1 MIQTYVEYEPMKV
14 DAKVLE
20 VQVKLNTIRS
30 VNHICVSG
38 WDYLVQDG
46 KYGPASK
53 RAVVAFKKYYNLADK
68 SDKLDSSVIS
78 NINSRFSSATSLKYC
93 VMTSPR
99 PGKQVNKAVE
109 VSSTYGY
116 MDLVDD
122 ILSSIA
128 KTIDK
133 MSDMI
138 KKVANPKLLTDKN
151 SANEFIKRFNKLSQ
165 EFNPSLYDLK
175 QSVKKIWQDKDL
187 VDSLSSEAKKQ
198 VHMAKSNM
206 EVRKIQKAHRVTSIT
221 SRMIKLEDT
230 NIRQMQSAISHKTAE
245 INIVNKI
252 KVKFKPDTVVATA
265 KYIKPISFVF
275 SARDLIVDIVWES
288 WHMDNAEFKV
298 KFKQDLYK
306 FADDLIVGH
315 LAEWIVFA
323 VLYLAGITVV
333 TGGTIV
339 LVILGCM
346 LVASIIGYILD
357 ANDISFSE
365 YFEKGVETVVTS
377 IYQLM

>member
-1 MIQTYVEYEPMKV
+1 MIQTYVEYESMKV

-165 EFNPSLYDLK
+165 DFNPSLYDLK

-288 WHMDNAEFKV
+288 WHMDSAEFKV

>member
-165 EFNPSLYDLK
+165 DFNPSLYDLK

>member
-46 KYGPASK
+46 KYGPASR

-128 KTIDK
+128 NTIDK

-165 EFNPSLYDLK
+165 DFNPSLYDLK

-288 WHMDNAEFKV
+288 WHMDSAEFKV

-306 FADDLIVGH
+306 FVDDLIVGH

-365 YFEKGVETVVTS
+365 YYEKGVETVVTS

>member
-116 MDLVDD
+116 MDLVED

-128 KTIDK
+128 NTIDK

-165 EFNPSLYDLK
+165 DFNPSLYDLK

-288 WHMDNAEFKV
+288 WHMDYAEFKV

-306 FADDLIVGH
+306 FVDDLIVGH

-365 YFEKGVETVVTS
+365 YYEKGVETVVTS

>member
-1 MIQTYVEYEPMKV
+1 MTQTYVEYEPMKV

-165 EFNPSLYDLK
+165 DFNPSLYDLK

-221 SRMIKLEDT
+221 SRMIKFEDT

>member
-1 MIQTYVEYEPMKV
+1 MTQTYVEYEPMKV

-165 EFNPSLYDLK
+165 DFNPSLYDLK

>member
-1 MIQTYVEYEPMKV
+1 MIQACNQYEPLKA
-14 DAKVLE
+14 DSKVLE

-30 VNHICVSG
+30 ANHICVSG
-38 WDYLVQDG
+38 WDHLVQDG

-53 RAVVAFKKYYNLADK
+53 SAVVAFKKYYNLTDK
-68 SDKLDSSVIS
+68 SDKLDSSAIS
-78 NINSRFSSATSLKYC
+78 NINIKYSAATTLKYC
-93 VMTSPR
+93 VMSASNPS
-99 PGKQVNKAVE
+99 KHVNKAVE
-109 VSSTYGY
+109 VSSSYGY

-128 KTIDK
+128 DTTDK
-133 MSDMI
+133 MSEMI
-138 KKVANPKLLTDKN
+138 KTIANPKLLTDKN
-151 SANEFIKRFNKLSQ
+151 SANAFIKQFSKLSRD
-165 EFNPSLYDLK
+165 FNPSLYNLK
-175 QSVKKIWQDKDL
+175 QSVNKIWQDKDL
-187 VDSLSSEAKKQ
+187 VDSLSVEAKKQ

-206 EVRKIQKAHRVTSIT
+206 EVRKIQQAHRVTSTT

-252 KVKFKPDTVVATA
+252 KVKFKPNTVVATA
-265 KYIKPISFVF
+265 KYIKPIAFVF

-288 WHMDNAEFKV
+288 WHMDFAEFKV

-306 FADDLIVGH
+306 FVDDLIVGH
-315 LAEWIVFA
+315 LAEWIVLA
-323 VLYLAGITVV
+323 VLYLAGITVI

-357 ANDISFSE
+357 AKDISFSE
-365 YFEKGVETVVTS
+365 YYEKGVETIVTS